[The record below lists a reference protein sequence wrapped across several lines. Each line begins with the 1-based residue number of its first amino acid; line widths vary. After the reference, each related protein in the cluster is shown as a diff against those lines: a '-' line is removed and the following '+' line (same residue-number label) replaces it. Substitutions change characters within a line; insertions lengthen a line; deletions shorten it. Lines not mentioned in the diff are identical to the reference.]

1 MKKSLLKLSLIALL
15 FTSCAK
21 NETTTDTSLKYSFS
35 AINLNSTLSATAS
48 ASGVV
53 VTAGTNGSIN
63 WTGVSVNVS
72 KLEFSATHAG
82 TSTSVEIKN
91 LNSVNALK
99 PDSLSGKIA
108 LTSGVYEKIQFKL
121 TMAESATNPPFI
133 LSGTYIEASGTKI
146 PVVVQ
151 LNQSQLINLEAA
163 RLEVDKGT
171 YIAKVTLELNA
182 LVKGLVA
189 SDFGQTVRTGANNTI
204 VVNSTTNRAL
214 YEKLTSRLASTASIS
229 IVKQ

>member
-15 FTSCAK
+15 FTSCTKDEA
-21 NETTTDTSLKYSFS
+21 TTDTSLKYSFH
-35 AINLNSTLSATAS
+35 AINLSSTLSTTAS

-53 VTAGTNGSIN
+53 VTAGTNGSVN
-63 WTGVSVNVS
+63 WTGVSVNVN
-72 KLEFSATHAG
+72 KIEFSASHAG
-82 TSTSVEIKN
+82 TTTSVELKN

-108 LTSGVYEKIQFKL
+108 LTSGVYEKLQFKL

-133 LSGTYIEASGTKI
+133 LTGTYTEASGTKI
-146 PVVVQ
+146 PVIVQ

-163 RLEVDKGT
+163 RIEVAKGT
-171 YIAKVTLELNA
+171 YIAKVTFELNA

-189 SDFGQTVRTGANNTI
+189 SDFGQTVRVGADNKI

-214 YEKLTSRLASTASIS
+214 YEKLTARLNSVASIS
-229 IVKQ
+229 IAKQ